1 MQLLLELLQKSKKVE
16 KDSFSKINLLIRNNY
31 IGIYTVCL
39 PLSFLESKNISFKG
53 LPINSLF
60 NIGSIRLLEIEILLN
75 YEVNTGNP
83 IVAVVMRAPAKIKKG
98 RKG

>member
-1 MQLLLELLQKSKKVE
+1 MVLIQIFYSHTDSYSLFFFIKSNKFPFIKV
-16 KDSFSKINLLIRNNY
+16 LW
-31 IGIYTVCL
+31 
-39 PLSFLESKNISFKG
+39 G

-60 NIGSIRLLEIEILLN
+60 IIETIRLPEIEILLN

-83 IVAVVMRAPAKIKKG
+83 IVAVVIRAPAKIKKG

>member
-1 MQLLLELLQKSKKVE
+1 MFSLFFIKSNKFSFIKV
-16 KDSFSKINLLIRNNY
+16 L
-31 IGIYTVCL
+31 C
-39 PLSFLESKNISFKG
+39 G

-60 NIGSIRLLEIEILLN
+60 IIETIRLTEIEILLN

>member
-1 MQLLLELLQKSKKVE
+1 MKSNKFSFIKDLL
-16 KDSFSKINLLIRNNY
+16 
-31 IGIYTVCL
+31 
-39 PLSFLESKNISFKG
+39 G

-60 NIGSIRLLEIEILLN
+60 IIETIRLPEMEILFN

>member
-1 MQLLLELLQKSKKVE
+1 MVLIQIFYSHTDSYSLFFFIKSNKFIFIKV
-16 KDSFSKINLLIRNNY
+16 LW
-31 IGIYTVCL
+31 
-39 PLSFLESKNISFKG
+39 G

-60 NIGSIRLLEIEILLN
+60 IIETIRLPEKEILLN
-75 YEVNTGNP
+75 YEVNTGKP

>member
-1 MQLLLELLQKSKKVE
+1 LKKSNK
-16 KDSFSKINLLIRNNY
+16 FPLINVL
-31 IGIYTVCL
+31 C
-39 PLSFLESKNISFKG
+39 G

-60 NIGSIRLLEIEILLN
+60 IIEIIRLPEIRIHLN

>member
-1 MQLLLELLQKSKKVE
+1 MKNGFNTDFSLPHRFIFSLFFIKSNKFPFIKV
-16 KDSFSKINLLIRNNY
+16 LW
-31 IGIYTVCL
+31 
-39 PLSFLESKNISFKG
+39 G

-60 NIGSIRLLEIEILLN
+60 IIETIRLPEIEILLN
-75 YEVNTGNP
+75 YEVNTGKP

>member
-1 MQLLLELLQKSKKVE
+1 MFSLFFIKSNE
-16 KDSFSKINLLIRNNY
+16 FPLINVLW
-31 IGIYTVCL
+31 
-39 PLSFLESKNISFKG
+39 G
-53 LPINSLF
+53 LPINYWF
-60 NIGSIRLLEIEILLN
+60 NFETIRLPEIEILLN

>member
-1 MQLLLELLQKSKKVE
+1 MVLILNFSLPHKFIFSLFFIKSNKFLFIKV
-16 KDSFSKINLLIRNNY
+16 LW
-31 IGIYTVCL
+31 
-39 PLSFLESKNISFKG
+39 G
-53 LPINSLF
+53 LPINFLL
-60 NIGSIRLLEIEILLN
+60 IVQTIRLPEIEILLN

>member
-1 MQLLLELLQKSKKVE
+1 MVLIQISLPHKFIFSLFFVKSNKYLFIKV
-16 KDSFSKINLLIRNNY
+16 LW
-31 IGIYTVCL
+31 
-39 PLSFLESKNISFKG
+39 G

-60 NIGSIRLLEIEILLN
+60 INEAIRLPEIEILLN

-83 IVAVVMRAPAKIKKG
+83 IVAVVIRAPAKIKKG

>member
-1 MQLLLELLQKSKKVE
+1 MNTDFSLPHRFIFSLFFIKSNKLLFIKV
-16 KDSFSKINLLIRNNY
+16 LW
-31 IGIYTVCL
+31 
-39 PLSFLESKNISFKG
+39 G

-60 NIGSIRLLEIEILLN
+60 NIETIRLPEIEILLK
-75 YEVNTGNP
+75 YEVNTGKP